1 VSKPAAAP
9 LLASA
14 EATAAEV
21 ALYPPASAP
30 TFTARERH
38 QARRLL
44 AVLGIVSLFFC
55 AQLAGAIWAES
66 AVLRVEALHVLTDV
80 AALGLAYL
88 AMRIAIRRPTARFTF
103 GLRRVEPVAAIFNA
117 LLVIGAT
124 VVLVVGAAS
133 ELASGAGPRADRMLY
148 VAAMGLVVNGVAAWL
163 IHGAIGAHAE
173 HDHAGHNHENP
184 ASEPACDDH
193 SHRHIAGH
201 AHDGRRHGPG
211 HALNLRGAWLHL
223 LGDALGSLAAL
234 VAAVAI
240 ELGVSPKA
248 DPVASFLVAA
258 VLLYGGVRLLKDAV
272 LILLEASPGHLRV
285 GQVRESILRTQ
296 GVAHL
301 HDLHVWTL
309 GAGHDAITAHV
320 SASEPDPE
328 LAARVERA
336 LRERFQVEYV
346 TIQVELGGVTC
357 QTFPP

>member
-1 VSKPAAAP
+1 VSKPAAAS

-14 EATAAEV
+14 EGQGAEL
-21 ALYPPASAP
+21 ALQPAASAP

-44 AVLGIVSLFFC
+44 MVLGIVSLFFC
-55 AQLAGAIWAES
+55 AQLAGAIWADS
-66 AVLRVEALHVLTDV
+66 AVLRIEALHVLTDV

-88 AMRIAIRRPTARFTF
+88 AMRVAIRRPTARFTF

-124 VVLVVGAAS
+124 LLLVIGAAS
-133 ELASGAGPRADRMLY
+133 ELMNGAGPRADRMLY
-148 VAAMGLVVNGVAAWL
+148 VAALGLVVNGVAAWL
-163 IHGAIGAHAE
+163 IHGAIGPHAE
-173 HDHAGHNHENP
+173 HDHAGHDHDDP
-184 ASEPACDDH
+184 TSEPACEDH

-201 AHDGRRHGPG
+201 AHDSGHSRG

-285 GQVRESILRTQ
+285 SQVRATILQTP

-320 SASEPDPE
+320 SASEPDAE
-328 LAARVERA
+328 LATRVERA

-346 TIQVELGGVTC
+346 TIQVELGGFTC

>member
-1 VSKPAAAP
+1 VSKPAAAS

-14 EATAAEV
+14 EPTAAEV
-21 ALYPPASAP
+21 ALHAPASAP

-44 AVLGIVSLFFC
+44 MVLAIVSLFFC

-66 AVLRVEALHVLTDV
+66 AVLRIEALHVLTDV
-80 AALGLAYL
+80 AALGLAYV

-124 VVLVVGAAS
+124 VALVVGAAS
-133 ELASGAGPRADRMLY
+133 EVVNGAGPRADRMLY

-163 IHGAIGAHAE
+163 IHGAIGPHAE
-173 HDHAGHNHENP
+173 HDHANHDHENP
-184 ASEPACDDH
+184 ASEPACEDH

-201 AHDGRRHGPG
+201 AHDGGHGPG

-223 LGDALGSLAAL
+223 VGDALGSLAAL

-285 GQVRESILRTQ
+285 GQVRETILRTP

-320 SASEPDPE
+320 AASEPDAH

-336 LRERFQVEYV
+336 LRQRFQVEYV
-346 TIQVELGGVTC
+346 TVQVELGTATC
-357 QTFPP
+357 ETFPP